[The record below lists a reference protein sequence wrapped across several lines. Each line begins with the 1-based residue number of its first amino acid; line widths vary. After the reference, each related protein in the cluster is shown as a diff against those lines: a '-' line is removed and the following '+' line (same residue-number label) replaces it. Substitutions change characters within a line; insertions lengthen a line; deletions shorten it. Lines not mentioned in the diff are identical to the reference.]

1 MRDYRARVRRAG
13 VIASLILIL
22 IGLVVV
28 MLPFSRPMPRGTH
41 TYGGSLAELSDRCA
55 PPIVSAW
62 RSETASGWFGY
73 APLIDNP
80 PDIRVRGIQI
90 PLCQPTAQRRLAYA
104 GFFWL
109 AAAVIALALAL
120 RPVKAPTPTSTL
132 PPEPAS

>member
-13 VIASLILIL
+13 VIASLILIVVGLAFVL
-22 IGLVVV
+22 I
-28 MLPFSRPMPRGTH
+28 PFGRPMPRGAY
-41 TYGGSLAELSDRCA
+41 TYGGNLAELSDRCA

-73 APLIDNP
+73 APGENP
-80 PDIRVRGIQI
+80 PDFPRVFCR
-90 PLCQPTAQRRLAYA
+90 PTAQRRLAYA